1 MVVVALTN
9 RRKYMRTIVRFK
21 HRQRLWVQSSRW
33 SGNPIHIVS
42 IFFGDDETWTLRIRY
57 LIGRVKLVSQTEE
70 CTYREKLVGALVFDA
85 NIVVWRVQSCSLDR
99 LGLFGTAILDSPW
112 LC

>member
-1 MVVVALTN
+1 MIWKGGRPAGNEQESKLNASVGLHTCQVQVDMVVVALTN

-57 LIGRVKLVSQTEE
+57 LIGRVKTRVSNRGMHLP
-70 CTYREKLVGALVFDA
+70 REA
-85 NIVVWRVQSCSLDR
+85 RR
-99 LGLFGTAILDSPW
+99 SP
-112 LC
+112 CF